1 MTVPLSTALQKEL
14 PSFNNWKIEYSP
26 DRIAWVGIDKQD
38 ASSNVLSRDVLTE
51 LEAIID
57 LLSANLPSGL
67 VIHSLKS
74 NGFISGADI
83 NEFPSI
89 TNADD
94 AIELLT
100 RGHALLE
107 RLATLPCT
115 TVAMIDGYAL
125 GGGLE
130 LAMACDVRVVAD
142 EDKRTLG
149 LPEVQLGLHPG
160 FGGTIRAVQLAG
172 VTSALPLMMAGNSL
186 TPRKARKLGLVD
198 KVVARSRLQETAA
211 QLARRPA
218 PRRRI
223 SLLERILHLDFI
235 RPKLAQRMRAGVA
248 RKASREHYP
257 APYAI
262 IDLWEKYGS
271 VTPSPAAYEAEAQS
285 FAQLIGTDT
294 SRNLVRVYFLQERLK
309 HTADDA
315 GIHTDATHVHV
326 VGAGIMGGDI
336 ATWCALQ
343 GLSVTLQ
350 DREMRFIEPALK
362 RADKLFTKRL
372 SDPDNRAA
380 ARRRLVADVN
390 GDGVPQA
397 DIIIEAIFEDGDAK
411 RALFAQIEPRMKPG
425 AILATNTSSIPLE
438 QLATVLTDPG
448 RLIGL
453 HFFNP
458 VAKLPL
464 VEVVRA
470 EASTAQAIATGLAF
484 TRQIGK
490 LPLPCRSHPGFLVNR
505 ILAPY
510 MAEALE
516 LAAEGVPLAEIDH
529 AAVSFGMPMGPI
541 ELIDSVGVDVALHV
555 AEILSPIVGRPVA
568 PALQKLV
575 DEGRLG
581 QKTGHGFYQY
591 QERKPVKPKVEATE
605 TSSDVQERLMLAFVN
620 EAAHCLG
627 DQVVED
633 ADLIDGG
640 VIFGT
645 GFAPFR
651 GGPLHYA
658 QQRGIDAVIAS
669 LTDLSER
676 FGERFQPSQAWSQFR
691 H

>member
-14 PSFNNWKIEYSP
+14 PGFNNWQVEFSP
-26 DRIAWVGIDKQD
+26 DRIAWVGLDKLN
-38 ASSNVLSRDVLTE
+38 ASTNVLSRDVLTE
-51 LEAIID
+51 FETIID
-57 LLSANLPSGL
+57 LLAENLPSGL
-67 VIHSLKS
+67 IIYSLKT

-89 TNADD
+89 TNEAD

-107 RLATLPCT
+107 RLANLPCT

-160 FGGTIRAVQLAG
+160 FGGTVRAVHLAG

-198 KVVARSRLQETAA
+198 KVVERSRLQETAA
-211 QLARRPA
+211 QFARRPA

-223 SLLERILHLDFI
+223 SLLERILHLDLI
-235 RPKLAQRMRAGVA
+235 RPKLAKRMRAGVA
-248 RKASREHYP
+248 RKASPEHYP

-262 IDLWEKYGS
+262 IDLWEKHGAA
-271 VTPSPAAYEAEAQS
+271 TPSPAAYKAEVRS
-285 FAQLIGTDT
+285 FAHLIGTDT

-315 GIHTDATHVHV
+315 GNRTDATHVHV

-350 DREMRFIEPALK
+350 DREMRYIEPALK

-411 RALFAQIEPRMKPG
+411 RALFEQIEPRMKSG

-438 QLATVLTDPG
+438 QLATILKDPS

-464 VEVVRA
+464 VEVVKA
-470 EASTAQAIATGLAF
+470 QASSPQAIATGLAF

-581 QKTGHGFYQY
+581 QKTGQGFYEY
-591 QERKPVKPKVEATE
+591 RERKPVKPTVEATKI
-605 TSSDVQERLMLAFVN
+605 SSDVQERLMLAFVN

-627 DQVVED
+627 DQVVD
-633 ADLIDGG
+633 DPDLIDGG

-658 QQRGIDAVIAS
+658 QQRGIDAVVTS

-676 FGERFQPSQAWSQFR
+676 FGNRFQASQTWAQFR

>member
-1 MTVPLSTALQKEL
+1 MTVPLSSTLQKDL
-14 PSFNNWKIEYSP
+14 PHFMHWRVEYSP
-26 DRIAWVGIDKQD
+26 DRIVWLGLDKQD
-38 ASSNVLSRDVLTE
+38 SSTNVLSRDVLTE
-51 LEAIID
+51 FENILGK
-57 LLSANLPSGL
+57 LTANPPSGL
-67 VIHSLKS
+67 IIYSLKT

-83 NEFPSI
+83 NEFP
-89 TNADD
+89 TLAKQGD
-94 AIELLT
+94 AYTLLR
-100 RGHALLE
+100 RGQNMLE
-107 RLATLPCT
+107 QLESLPCT

-130 LAMACDVRVVAD
+130 LALACDARVVAD

-160 FGGTIRAVQLAG
+160 FGGTVRAVRLAG
-172 VTSALPLMMAGNSL
+172 VSQAMPMMLSGNSI
-186 TPRKARKLGLVD
+186 TPRKARKIGLVD
-198 KVVARSRLQETAA
+198 KVVERSRLRETAA
-211 QLARRPA
+211 KLARRPS
-218 PRRRI
+218 PQRRH
-223 SLLERILHLDFI
+223 SLLERILQNKSV
-235 RPKLAQRMRAGVA
+235 RPIMARRMRAGVA
-248 RKASREHYP
+248 HRANPDHYP
-257 APYAI
+257 APYAM
-262 IDLWEKYGS
+262 IDLWEQYGAE
-271 VTPSPAAYEAEAQS
+271 SPAAYEAEARS
-285 FAQLIGTDT
+285 FAKLIDTDT

-315 GIHTDATHVHV
+315 DTGNEATHIHV
-326 VGAGIMGGDI
+326 IGAGIMGGDI
-336 ATWCALQ
+336 AAWCALQ

-350 DREMRFIEPALK
+350 DREMSFIEPALQ

-372 SDPDNRAA
+372 SNPDNRAA
-380 ARRRLVADVN
+380 ARQRLVADVH
-390 GDGVPQA
+390 GDGVTKA
-397 DIIIEAIFEDGDAK
+397 DIIIEAIFEDRDAK
-411 RALFAQIEPRMKPG
+411 RALFEQLETRMKPG
-425 AILATNTSSIPLE
+425 AVLATNTSSIPLE
-438 QLATVLTDPG
+438 QLATCLAEPG

-470 EASTAQAIATGLAF
+470 EMSAPQALSAGLAF
-484 TRQIGK
+484 ARQISK

-516 LAAEGVPLAEIDH
+516 LVAEGVPLAEIDH

-568 PALQKLV
+568 PELQKLV

-591 QERKPVKPKVEATE
+591 QDRKPVKPQVDRTN
-605 TSSDVQERLMLAFVN
+605 TSSDVQERLILAFVN
-620 EAAHCLG
+620 EAAQCMADAVVD
-627 DQVVED
+627 DQELVD
-633 ADLIDGG
+633 AG

-651 GGPLHYA
+651 GGPLNYA
-658 QQRGIDAVIAS
+658 RHRGIDAVVAS
-669 LTDLSER
+669 LTDLTER
-676 FGERFQPSQAWSQFR
+676 FGDRFKPSRAWADFPD
-691 H
+691 